1 VIPTIAVS
9 KLHRLGFLSEERLMK
24 YCGYLVDFLLLAD
37 TIVRTTVHSLV
48 GQNCFPVGHSGT
60 SMKLAAF
67 K

>member
-1 VIPTIAVS
+1 
-9 KLHRLGFLSEERLMK
+9 MQ
-24 YCGYLVDFLLLAD
+24 YCGYLVDFRLLAD
-37 TIVRTTVHSLV
+37 TIVRATVHSLV